1 MEFTVEQLL
10 QVLATD
16 ANEIFDVAE
25 DIRSSILNGES
36 DILDEEIEYLKDRCQ
51 VCLDDVMK
59 IKERKEKE
67 E

>member
-1 MEFTVEQLL
+1 ML
-10 QVLATD
+10 QILATD

-59 IKERKEKE
+59 IKEQKEKE

>member
-10 QVLATD
+10 QILATD